1 MDNWGAYAVCRSR
14 FGHLARSPPDLHTGG
29 CVGVPSG
36 SAVCAGSLG
45 TRGVPT
51 RLLDSRPESRHWC
64 AVCVAARG
72 VRRPAV
78 PSSSHECLRL

>member
-45 TRGVPT
+45 TPTRGVPT
-51 RLLDSRPESRHWC
+51 PVPRADTGVL
-64 AVCVAARG
+64 CV
-72 VRRPAV
+72 
-78 PSSSHECLRL
+78 SLRVA